1 MIRVVGVLIAVGL
14 YIYFIID
21 VARTPRGEMRSLP
34 KAVWLLVV
42 VVLPLLGGALWLAL
56 GRTWRLRMRAR
67 ALAPDDDPR
76 MLRQISDQA
85 WSERM
90 KRRRGEQPG

>member
-1 MIRVVGVLIAVGL
+1 MIRVIGMLIGVGL

-21 VARTPRGEMRSLP
+21 VARTPRTDMRSLP
-34 KAVWLLVV
+34 KAVWLILV
-42 VVLPLLGGALWLAL
+42 VVLPLLGGALWMVL
-56 GRTWRLRMRAR
+56 GRVWRPRSR

>member
-1 MIRVVGVLIAVGL
+1 MIRVIGALLAIGL
-14 YIYFIID
+14 YIYFVID
-21 VARTPRGEMRSLP
+21 VARTPRVEMRSLP

-42 VVLPLLGGALWLAL
+42 VVLPLLGGALWLAF
-56 GRTWRLRMRAR
+56 GRLWRTRRR
-67 ALAPDDDPR
+67 FVAPDDDPG